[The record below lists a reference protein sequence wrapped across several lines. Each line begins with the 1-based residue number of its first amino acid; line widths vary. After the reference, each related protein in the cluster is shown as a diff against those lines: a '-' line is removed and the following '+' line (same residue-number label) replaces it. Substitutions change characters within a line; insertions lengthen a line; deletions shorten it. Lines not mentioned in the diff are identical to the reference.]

1 MVTREN
7 IMLEITNFV
16 TNKVNALSDKSIMFD
31 ILVKP
36 FISEIVDVNLVKL
49 DGLLKLVTDD
59 KGLINT
65 DRLLNSILDNLIVA
79 PVKNIR
85 GIYVGDGKVQIDIPL
100 MNGSIIFDRS
110 DFEELKSNIDKHLQK

>member
-36 FISEIVDVNLVKL
+36 FITEIVDVNLVKL

-65 DRLLNSILDNLIVA
+65 DRLLNNILDNLITA

-100 MNGSIIFDRS
+100 MNGSIVFDRS

>member
-65 DRLLNSILDNLIVA
+65 DRLLNSIIDNLIVA

-110 DFEELKSNIDKHLQK
+110 DFEELKANIDKHLQK

>member
-36 FISEIVDVNLVKL
+36 FITEIVDVNLVKL

-59 KGLINT
+59 KGLVNT
-65 DRLLNSILDNLIVA
+65 DRLLNNILDNLITA

-100 MNGSIIFDRS
+100 MNGSIVFDRS
-110 DFEELKSNIDKHLQK
+110 DFEELKANIDKHLQK

>member
-36 FISEIVDVNLVKL
+36 FITEIVDVNLVKL

-65 DRLLNSILDNLIVA
+65 DRLLNNILDNLIVA

-100 MNGSIIFDRS
+100 MNGSIIFDKS
-110 DFEELKSNIDKHLQK
+110 DFEELKANIDKHLQK

>member
-16 TNKVNALSDKSIMFD
+16 TNKDNALSDKSIMFD

-36 FISEIVDVNLVKL
+36 FITEIVDVNLVKL

-59 KGLINT
+59 KGLVNT
-65 DRLLNSILDNLIVA
+65 DRLLNNILDNLITA

-100 MNGSIIFDRS
+100 MNGSIVFDRS
-110 DFEELKSNIDKHLQK
+110 DFEELKANIDKHLQK

>member
-16 TNKVNALSDKSIMFD
+16 TNKINALSDKSIMFD

-36 FISEIVDVNLVKL
+36 FITEIVDVNLVKL

-59 KGLINT
+59 KGLVNT
-65 DRLLNSILDNLIVA
+65 DRLLNNILDNLITA

-100 MNGSIIFDRS
+100 MNGSIVFDRS
-110 DFEELKSNIDKHLQK
+110 DFEELKANIDKHLQK